1 MLKNKTLLKMCLVLG
16 IGAITVMPSVAQ
28 VQEENLQEEYT
39 LKEALEYALKYN
51 TQIQN
56 AELTEIEKDIYTKEV
71 KSAVL
76 PQFNGSAS
84 YTDNYLLPVLILP
97 AALAGGEPGTTQQ
110 IQVGTQHNVA
120 AGVQLSQ
127 QVFNQSVFTGL
138 KAAKASERYY
148 QLNTELTEEQVIEGI
163 SQLYYQ
169 VLITKQ
175 QKEFV
180 ERNLEQTDKLLKVAE
195 SQLENG
201 VIKKIDL
208 SRIKVNRTNLES
220 QLQNLENAYS
230 KQLNLLKY
238 NMGMSGETE
247 ITLADAEIEIPATQA
262 DLGDDFL
269 NDHTQLELLDQ
280 QRELTLLEQKSFKAG
295 YFPTLS
301 LSMNYQYQGVSNEL
315 DFLGENSPATWYDVG
330 SIGVNLSV
338 PIFDGFKKSR
348 QLQQSKIR
356 MQKLENSMRDTK
368 ERLEVEYNNALN
380 DMISSR
386 TNLEAQQEN
395 MKLATEVYNVTQET
409 YQYGLAS
416 LTDLLNAET
425 ALTQA
430 QTEYAQALLNNKV
443 SEINLLKSKGDLKT
457 LVN

>member
-1 MLKNKTLLKMCLVLG
+1 MLKRILQDMCLVIG
-16 IGAITVMPSVAQ
+16 MGAISVLPALAQ
-28 VQEENLQEEYT
+28 TQVEDKEYT

-56 AELTEIEKDIYTKEV
+56 AQLTEIEKDIYTKEV

-76 PQFNGSAS
+76 PQINGSAT
-84 YTDNYLLPVLILP
+84 YIDNYLLPVLILP
-97 AALAGGEPGTTQQ
+97 GALAGGEPGTTQQ

-127 QVFNQSVFTGL
+127 QIFNQSVFTGM
-138 KAAKASERYY
+138 KAAKASEQYY
-148 QLNTELTEEQVIEGI
+148 KLNTELTEEQVIEGI

-175 QKEFV
+175 QKAFV

-201 VIKKIDL
+201 VIKKVDL

-220 QLQNLENAYS
+220 QLQNLKNAYA

-238 NMGMSGETE
+238 NMGMGGEEE
-247 ITLADAEIEIPATQA
+247 ITLADAEIKVPAQPY
-262 DLGDDFL
+262 DVSNDFL
-269 NDHTQLELLDQ
+269 NDHTQLQLLDQ

-315 DFLGENSPATWYDVG
+315 DFLAGNSSATWYDVG
-330 SIGVNLSV
+330 SVGVNLSV
-338 PIFDGFKKSR
+338 PIFDGFKKNR

-356 MQKLENSMRDTK
+356 MQKIENSIGDTK
-368 ERLEVEYNNALN
+368 ELLEVEYNNALS
-380 DMISSR
+380 DMGSSR

-395 MKLATEVYNVTQET
+395 MKLATEVYDVTQET
-409 YQYGLAS
+409 YQYGMAS

-430 QTEYAQALLNNKV
+430 QTEYAQALLNYKV
-443 SEINLLKSKGDLKT
+443 AEINLLKSKGDLKT